1 MAEQVLLIRAN
12 DAIFIN
18 VRPLERDN
26 GIARSLDFVV
36 GAQWRSEPGTE
47 ARFHRGWRLSPGII
61 NKTTCIISKKSTF
74 KERSALRTLRG
85 STP

>member
-18 VRPLERDN
+18 VRPLESDN
-26 GIARSLDFVV
+26 GIARTLDFVV

-47 ARFHRGWRLSPGII
+47 ARIHRGM
-61 NKTTCIISKKSTF
+61 
-74 KERSALRTLRG
+74 AV
-85 STP
+85 TPWHY